1 MTALS
6 DSEKLGDDA
15 CASLR
20 RSLRRGK
27 QLTADARQRLSEL
40 TSDSIYPGLA
50 DVILTD
56 PSNLPI
62 DSDGDDAPLPGPSPK
77 VS

>member
-50 DVILTD
+50 D
-56 PSNLPI
+56 
-62 DSDGDDAPLPGPSPK
+62 APLLEPSPK

>member
-62 DSDGDDAPLPGPSPK
+62 DPDGDDAPLVEPSPK

>member
-27 QLTADARQRLSEL
+27 QLTADARHRLSEL
-40 TSDSIYPGLA
+40 TSNTIYPGPA
-50 DVILTD
+50 EIILTD
-56 PSNLPI
+56 PSNVPI
-62 DSDGDDAPLPGPSPK
+62 DPDGDDAPLPGPSSK

>member
-1 MTALS
+1 MTLS

-15 CASLR
+15 CASLH

-56 PSNLPI
+56 PSNLPN
-62 DSDGDDAPLPGPSPK
+62 DPDGNGAPLPGPSPK